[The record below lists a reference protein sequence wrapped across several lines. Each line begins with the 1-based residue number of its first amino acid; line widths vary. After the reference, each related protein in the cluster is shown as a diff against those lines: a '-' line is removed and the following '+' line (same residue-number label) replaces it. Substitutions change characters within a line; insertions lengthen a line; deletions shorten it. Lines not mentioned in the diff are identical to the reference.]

1 MNLHGGSLAI
11 PPHSNP
17 RRGQAPIR
25 SLLPKGEGGRGRTQ
39 RSPTLVAGIIAVCLL
54 ASLGAG
60 QGPTTRPAASEPAAT
75 RVAATRPVG
84 LLEPVKEGT
93 TQPATQPTAQFAD
106 GRLLSDLVGELS
118 HEKNGEAVFAF
129 EYGGKRL
136 RMGVLRNSVLERM
149 EEAAAADPSVRFR
162 VTGRATSY
170 RGLNHILIED
180 AAILSDGK

>member
-1 MNLHGGSLAI
+1 MPEIRNSKHEIRKKFEARS
-11 PPHSNP
+11 SN
-17 RRGQAPIR
+17 RQ
-25 SLLPKGEGGRGRTQ
+25 
-39 RSPTLVAGIIAVCLL
+39 TLVTAGIIAICGLVCL
-54 ASLGAG
+54 AAG

-75 RVAATRPVG
+75 QRSSTPGAATRPVG

-118 HEKNGEAVFAF
+118 HDKNGEAVLVF

-136 RMGVLRNSVLERM
+136 RMGVLRNSLLERM
-149 EEAAAADPSVRFR
+149 EEAAASDPSVRFR

-180 AAILSDGK
+180 AAIITDGK

>member
-1 MNLHGGSLAI
+1 MPEIRNSKHEIRKKFEARS
-11 PPHSNP
+11 SN
-17 RRGQAPIR
+17 RQ
-25 SLLPKGEGGRGRTQ
+25 
-39 RSPTLVAGIIAVCLL
+39 TLVTAGIIAICGLVCL
-54 ASLGAG
+54 AAG

-75 RVAATRPVG
+75 QRASTPGAATRPVG

-118 HEKNGEAVFAF
+118 HEKNGEAVLVF

-136 RMGVLRNSVLERM
+136 RMGVLRNSLLERM
-149 EEAAAADPSVRFR
+149 EEAAASDPSVRFR

-180 AAILSDGK
+180 AAIITDGK

>member
-1 MNLHGGSLAI
+1 MREFRNSKLEI
-11 PPHSNP
+11 RNKFETRNSNY
-17 RRGQAPIR
+17 QT
-25 SLLPKGEGGRGRTQ
+25 SV
-39 RSPTLVAGIIAVCLL
+39 VAGIIAICVSVC
-54 ASLGAG
+54 LGAG
-60 QGPTTRPAASEPAAT
+60 QGPATRPAENEPAAT
-75 RVAATRPVG
+75 QSAATRGAATRPVG

-118 HEKNGEAVFAF
+118 HEKNGEAVFVF

-136 RMGVLRNSVLERM
+136 RMGVLRNSFLERM

-180 AAILSDGK
+180 AAIISDGK